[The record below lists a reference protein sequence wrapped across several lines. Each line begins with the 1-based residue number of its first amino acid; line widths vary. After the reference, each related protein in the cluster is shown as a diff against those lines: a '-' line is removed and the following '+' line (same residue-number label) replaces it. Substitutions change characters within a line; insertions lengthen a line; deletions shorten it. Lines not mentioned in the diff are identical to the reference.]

1 MSDGRE
7 PLRQLAIV
15 FASAILVAQL
25 VRPDFGPEPKAD
37 RKPIRDAVAVPE
49 EVDALLR
56 RSCYDCHSNSTVV
69 PWYGKVQPVA
79 GWLAGHVRD
88 GKSELNFEEFGSYHP
103 RRQYR
108 KLEEIAGEVRSDAM
122 PLPSYLYVHWTSRLS
137 DAERTQLYDWVES
150 AREEMRQRYPLDSLQ
165 RRR

>member
-1 MSDGRE
+1 MSDRRE
-7 PLRQLAIV
+7 PLRHLAIV

-25 VRPDFGPEPKAD
+25 VLPDFGPEPRVD

-49 EVDALLR
+49 EVDVILR

-79 GWLAGHVRD
+79 GWLSSHVRG
-88 GKSELNFEEFGSYHP
+88 GKSELNLDEFGSYHP

-108 KLEEIAGEVRSDAM
+108 KLEEIAEEIRSDAM
-122 PLPSYLYVHWTSRLS
+122 PLPSYLYVHWGSRLS
-137 DAERTQLYDWVES
+137 DAERTQLYDWVEAS
-150 AREEMRQRYPLDSLQ
+150 REGMRQRYTLDSLQ

>member
-1 MSDGRE
+1 MSDRRE
-7 PLRQLAIV
+7 SLRNLAIV

-25 VRPDFGPEPKAD
+25 VRPEFGPEARAD

-49 EVDALLR
+49 AVDALLR

-69 PWYGKVQPVA
+69 PWYGHVQPVA
-79 GWLAGHVRD
+79 GWLADHVKE
-88 GKSELNFEEFGSYHP
+88 GKRELNFDEFGSYHP

-108 KLEEIAGEVRSDAM
+108 KLEEIAEEVRSDAM
-122 PLPSYLYVHWTSRLS
+122 PLPSYLYVHWGSRLS
-137 DAERTQLYDWVES
+137 DAERTQLYDWVEA
-150 AREEMRQRYPLDSLQ
+150 AREEMRQRYPIDSLQ